1 MPYRVPYRVVK
12 EAEPQFKLLLVA
24 TVVSIALWIISWYLP
39 MVGLV
44 VYPLQLFATFIHE
57 GAHVLATLLTGNS
70 VQSLTVS
77 SDGSGAVW
85 SQGAGA
91 LSQLLI
97 SSAGYL
103 GTTLY
108 GAGLLAWMRFGYS
121 SKVALY
127 ISAGFVIAMS
137 VVFGL
142 LAPFFSFFS
151 TVTLGSVFFTV
162 FAGFVLAAL
171 LSAVAHFASTK
182 WANFALAFLAV
193 QCLLN
198 AVFSLVDLLFITAM
212 TSGHS
217 DAVNMSAATGIPAI
231 VWVLIWFGISIL
243 LISAGL
249 RIYSVSKRSKADT
262 VFED

>member
-1 MPYRVPYRVVK
+1 MPYRVVK

-24 TVVSIALWIISWYLP
+24 TIVSVVLWVISWYLP
-39 MVGLV
+39 FVGLV

-57 GAHVLATLLTGNS
+57 GSHVLATLLTGNS

-85 SQGAGA
+85 SQGTGA
-91 LSQLLI
+91 FSALLI

-108 GAGLLAWMRFGYS
+108 GALLLAWMRFGNPS
-121 SKVALY
+121 RIALY
-127 ISAGFVIAMS
+127 FSAGFVLVMTLL
-137 VVFGL
+137 FGL
-142 LAPFFSFFS
+142 LAPIFNFFS
-151 TVTLGSVFFTV
+151 TVTLGSVFFTGL
-162 FAGFVLAAL
+162 AGLVLAAGL
-171 LSAVAHFASTK
+171 AAIAYFANAK

-198 AVFSLVDLLFITAM
+198 AVFSLLDLLLITAT

-217 DAVNMSAATGIPAI
+217 DAVNMAAATGIPAL

-243 LISAGL
+243 MISAGL
-249 RIYSVSKRSKADT
+249 RIYSISKTRKSDT

>member
-1 MPYRVPYRVVK
+1 MPYKYRVAK
-12 EAEPQFKLLLVA
+12 EAEPQFKLLMVA
-24 TVVSIALWIISWYLP
+24 TLVSIVLWVISLYLP
-39 MVGLV
+39 LVGLV

-57 GAHVLATLLTGNS
+57 GAHVLATILTGNS

-85 SQGAGA
+85 SQGAGL
-91 LSQLLI
+91 LSGLLI

-121 SKVALY
+121 SRIALY
-127 ISAGFVIAMS
+127 ISAGFVVAMT
-137 VVFGL
+137 VMFGF
-142 LAPFFSFFS
+142 LAPVFSLFS
-151 TVTLGSVFFTV
+151 TVTVGSVLFTG
-162 FAGFVLAAL
+162 FAGLMVAAILAA
-171 LSAVAHFASTK
+171 VAYFASAK

-198 AVFSLVDLLFITAM
+198 AMFSLVDLLFIT
-212 TSGHS
+212 TLTNGHS

-243 LISAGL
+243 MISAGL
-249 RIYSVSKRSKADT
+249 RIYSISKRSKSET

>member
-1 MPYRVPYRVVK
+1 MPYRVVK

-24 TVVSIALWIISWYLP
+24 TILSVVLWAISWYLP
-39 MVGLV
+39 FVGLV

-57 GAHVLATLLTGNS
+57 GSHVLATLLTGNS

-85 SQGAGA
+85 SQGTGA
-91 LSQLLI
+91 FSSLLI

-108 GAGLLAWMRFGYS
+108 GALLLAWMRFGKPS
-121 SKVALY
+121 RIALY
-127 ISAGFVIAMS
+127 FSAGFVL
-137 VVFGL
+137 VLTLLFGL
-142 LAPFFSFFS
+142 LAPIFNFFS
-151 TVTLGSVFFTV
+151 TVTLSSVFFTG
-162 FAGFVLAAL
+162 FAGLVLAAGL
-171 LSAVAHFASTK
+171 GSIAYFANAK

-198 AVFSLVDLLFITAM
+198 AVFSLLDLLLITTM
-212 TSGHS
+212 TNGHS
-217 DAVNMSAATGIPAI
+217 DAVNMAAATGIPAL

-243 LISAGL
+243 MISAGL
-249 RIYSVSKRSKADT
+249 RIYSISKTRKSDT

>member
-1 MPYRVPYRVVK
+1 MPYRVVK

-24 TVVSIALWIISWYLP
+24 TIVSIVLWVISSYLP
-39 MVGLV
+39 VVGLL

-85 SQGAGA
+85 SQGTGSF
-91 LSQLLI
+91 SQLLI

-108 GAGLLAWMRFGYS
+108 GALLLAWMRFGYPS
-121 SKVALY
+121 RIALFF
-127 ISAGFVIAMS
+127 SAGFVFAMT

-142 LAPFFSFFS
+142 LAPVVNFFS

-162 FAGFVLAAL
+162 FAGLVLAVGL
-171 LSAVAHFASTK
+171 GLVAYFSNAK

-198 AVFSLVDLLFITAM
+198 AIFSLTDLLLITTM
-212 TSGHS
+212 TGGHS
-217 DAVNMSAATGIPAI
+217 DAVNMAAATGIPAV

-243 LISAGL
+243 MISVGL
-249 RIYSVSKRSKADT
+249 RIYSVSKIRKSET

>member
-1 MPYRVPYRVVK
+1 MPYRVVK

-24 TVVSIALWIISWYLP
+24 TILSVVLWAISWYLP
-39 MVGLV
+39 FVGLV

-57 GAHVLATLLTGNS
+57 GSHVLATLLTGNS

-85 SQGAGA
+85 SQGTGA
-91 LSQLLI
+91 FSSLLI

-108 GAGLLAWMRFGYS
+108 GALLLAWMRFGKPS
-121 SKVALY
+121 RIALY
-127 ISAGFVIAMS
+127 FSAGFVL
-137 VVFGL
+137 VLTLLFGL
-142 LAPFFSFFS
+142 LAPIFNFFS
-151 TVTLGSVFFTV
+151 TVTLSSVFFTG
-162 FAGFVLAAL
+162 FAGLVLAAGL
-171 LSAVAHFASTK
+171 GSIAYFANVK

-198 AVFSLVDLLFITAM
+198 AVFSLLDLLLITTM
-212 TSGHS
+212 TNGHS
-217 DAVNMSAATGIPAI
+217 DAVNMAAATGIPAL

-243 LISAGL
+243 MISAGL
-249 RIYSVSKRSKADT
+249 RIYSISKTRKSDT